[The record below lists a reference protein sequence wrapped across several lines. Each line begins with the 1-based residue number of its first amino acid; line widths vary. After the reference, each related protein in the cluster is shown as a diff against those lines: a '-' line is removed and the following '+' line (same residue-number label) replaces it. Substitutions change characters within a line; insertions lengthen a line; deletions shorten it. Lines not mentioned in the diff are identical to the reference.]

1 MVADCLLREFH
12 LFSTMYAGRLYVYG
26 VTYQQVQK
34 LRGLR
39 AQGNQILWQQLLL
52 LLFQKLIYFQPF
64 IF

>member
-12 LFSTMYAGRLYVYG
+12 LFSTMYAARLYVSG
-26 VTYQQVQK
+26 VSYQQVQK

-52 LLFQKLIYFQPF
+52 LLLQKLIYFQPF